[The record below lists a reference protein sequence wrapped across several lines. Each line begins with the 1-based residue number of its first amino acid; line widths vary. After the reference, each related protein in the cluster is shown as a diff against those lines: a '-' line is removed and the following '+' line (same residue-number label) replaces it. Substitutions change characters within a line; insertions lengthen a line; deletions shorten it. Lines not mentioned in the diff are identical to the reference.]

1 MKEVQSLFDFFQH
14 HLPLKSIAEEIKVFT
29 LENYKDEM
37 LRLRFQTAIIQAP
50 EGLMKFDSEDE
61 QPGSI
66 APDEVFPAEMPL
78 FQAFPQIVRMRRV
91 FIGTTNSVSHVATR
105 SDLDKLPVRLGLF
118 GLVSVLESVMR
129 EMVRISI
136 DDWEESLSEE
146 RLEAARKLYQ
156 LKTARAE
163 EIDLIQ
169 CLQLADLGSIF
180 SKEQRFRR
188 FGKSLSRKAYDD
200 KIRRIGKLRDSLAH
214 SQEILPFD
222 WEEIA
227 DVTAFIRHMLKHPLP
242 DSK

>member
-1 MKEVQSLFDFFQH
+1 
-14 HLPLKSIAEEIKVFT
+14 
-29 LENYKDEM
+29 
-37 LRLRFQTAIIQAP
+37 
-50 EGLMKFDSEDE
+50 
-61 QPGSI
+61 
-66 APDEVFPAEMPL
+66 
-78 FQAFPQIVRMRRV
+78 
-91 FIGTTNSVSHVATR
+91 
-105 SDLDKLPVRLGLF
+105 VRLGLF

-136 DDWEESLSEE
+136 EDWEESLSEE

-169 CLQLADLGSIF
+169 CLQLADLGAIF

-200 KIRRIGKLRDSLAH
+200 KIRRIGKLRDALAH

-227 DVTAFIRHMLKHPLP
+227 DVIAFIRHMLKLPLS